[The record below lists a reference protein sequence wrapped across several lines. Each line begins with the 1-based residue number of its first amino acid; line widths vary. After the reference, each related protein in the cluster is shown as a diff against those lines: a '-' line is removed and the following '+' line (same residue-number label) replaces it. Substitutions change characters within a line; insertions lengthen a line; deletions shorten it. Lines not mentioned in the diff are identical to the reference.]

1 MREPNE
7 IDFWRGFALITIF
20 INHVPG
26 IYFERFTYRNF
37 SLSDSAELFV
47 FLAGWSLRLQTNRT
61 ASLPILGLVFKLG
74 GRAMQVYFAQLV
86 ITEMAVALL
95 AGAALYYDAA
105 FLLDWHNASA
115 VFNDPVRAHVGLVLL
130 THQLGY
136 FNILPLYVVLVACAP

>member
-37 SLSDSAELFV
+37 SLSELAELFV

-61 ASLPILGLVFKLG
+61 ASLPILGLVLSLAGAPCRSISRSSYHRNG
-74 GRAMQVYFAQLV
+74 GRATRRRL
-86 ITEMAVALL
+86 ALL
-95 AGAALYYDAA
+95 
-105 FLLDWHNASA
+105 
-115 VFNDPVRAHVGLVLL
+115 
-130 THQLGY
+130 
-136 FNILPLYVVLVACAP
+136 